1 MLLYPE
7 ESHKILGAFFE
18 VNRHLPKGL
27 LESVYEN
34 ALVIELR
41 AAGLDVDEQR
51 PLTVTYKGHNIGDFK
66 PDVIVNNKIILELK
80 AVRAIAPEHK
90 AQLLNYL
97 AITGYKVGYVL
108 NFSGDRDYVRQIY
121 DLARL

>member
-1 MLLYPE
+1 MFLYPE

-41 AAGLDVDEQR
+41 SAGLDVDEQR
-51 PLTVTYKGHNIGDFK
+51 PLTVTYKGYNIGDFK
-66 PDVIVNNKIILELK
+66 PDVIVNDKIILELK

-108 NFSGDRDYVRQIY
+108 NFSGDRDYSRQIY